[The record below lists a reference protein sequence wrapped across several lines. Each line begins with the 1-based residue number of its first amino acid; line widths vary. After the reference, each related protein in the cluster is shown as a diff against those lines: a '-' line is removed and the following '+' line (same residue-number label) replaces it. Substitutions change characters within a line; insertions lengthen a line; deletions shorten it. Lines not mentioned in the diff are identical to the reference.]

1 MDNFIYL
8 IDNNLDEIFC
18 DNLIKKYENDKNKYI
33 GVVGRN
39 GTINKEV
46 KNTTDLQI
54 SRYQNWKNEDTI
66 LCQALNKGINE
77 YIDNILN
84 NLTNINIF
92 NINLNIFSKLYN
104 NNDTGYKIQ
113 KYDRDKGYYN
123 YHNDFEYSVKGVRV
137 ITFIWYLNDVEEGG
151 ETEFIDGTIIKP
163 KKGQLLLFPSD
174 WTYMHKGNMPLS
186 NDKYICNGWI
196 YLNFNKDC

>member
-39 GTINKEV
+39 GTINKEL

-151 ETEFIDGTIIKP
+151 ETEFINGTIIKP

-174 WTYMHKGNMPLS
+174 WTYMH
-186 NDKYICNGWI
+186 
-196 YLNFNKDC
+196 

>member
-39 GTINKEV
+39 GTINKEL

-92 NINLNIFSKLYN
+92 NINLNIFSKIYN

-151 ETEFIDGTIIKP
+151 ETEFINGTIIKP

>member
-1 MDNFIYL
+1 MNNFIYL

-33 GVVGRN
+33 GVIGRN
-39 GTINKEV
+39 GTINKEL

-92 NINLNIFSKLYN
+92 NINLNIFSNIYN
-104 NNDTGYKIQ
+104 SNDTGYKIQ
-113 KYDRDKGYYN
+113 KYDRNKGYYN
-123 YHNDFEYSVKGVRV
+123 YHNDFEYSNKGVRV

-151 ETEFIDGTIIKP
+151 ETEFINGTIIKP
-163 KKGQLLLFPSD
+163 KKGQLLLFSSD

>member
-39 GTINKEV
+39 GTINKEL

>member
-39 GTINKEV
+39 GTINKEL
-46 KNTTDLQI
+46 KNTTDLEI
-54 SRYQNWKNEDTI
+54 SRYQNWKNEDII

-92 NINLNIFSKLYN
+92 NINLNIFSKIYN

-113 KYDRDKGYYN
+113 KYDRNKGYYN

-163 KKGQLLLFPSD
+163 KKGQLLLFPFD

>member
-1 MDNFIYL
+1 MDNFIFL

-18 DNLIKKYENDKNKYI
+18 DNLIKKYENDQNKYI

-39 GTINKEV
+39 GTINKEL
-46 KNTTDLQI
+46 KNTTDLEI
-54 SRYQNWKNEDTI
+54 SRFLNWKYEDTI

-77 YIDNILN
+77 YIDNIFN

-104 NNDTGYKIQ
+104 TNDTGYKIQ
-113 KYDRDKGYYN
+113 KYDRDKGYFN

>member
-39 GTINKEV
+39 GTINKEL

-174 WTYMHKGNMPLS
+174 WTYMHKGNIPLS

>member
-39 GTINKEV
+39 GTINKEL

-151 ETEFIDGTIIKP
+151 ETEFINGTIIKP